1 MEEKDLTQCR
11 QEIDLV
17 DDQIADLFRKRM
29 EIALDVARY
38 KKEHGLP
45 VTNRARE
52 REILA
57 RVTEKTGDEFAG
69 YAKVLYNSLF
79 DVSRSYQARYLSDG
93 TPLTEHI
100 RSAVESTPRLF
111 PEKAVVACQGVEGAY
126 SQIVADKMFSLPS
139 IVYFKRFENV
149 FQAVDKGLCEY
160 GLLPIENSSH
170 GSVTE
175 VYDLMK
181 HYRFFIARSFR
192 LRIHHCLLAKPGSS
206 LQDVREVFSH
216 EQAIGQCSEFLK
228 KHPEIK
234 VTVCENTAM
243 AAKLVAESGRKD
255 AAALSSRNC
264 AELYGLRVI
273 DDSVQDSDNNY
284 TRFICISK
292 DMKIFPGAN
301 KISLM
306 LSVDHTPGSLYG
318 VLAKFASAGLNLTKL
333 ESRPIPGRDFEF
345 IFYFDFDASIY
356 SESVLQLLSDLEGCQ
371 PQMVFLG
378 SYSEY

>member
-1 MEEKDLTQCR
+1 MEIKDLNQCR
-11 QEIDLV
+11 KEIDRV
-17 DDQIADLFRKRM
+17 DDQIAELFRERM

-57 RVTEKTGDEFAG
+57 RVTEKTGDELAG

-79 DVSRSYQARYLSDG
+79 DLSRSYQVRYLTDG
-93 TPLTEHI
+93 TPLTDRIKNAIE
-100 RSAVESTPRLF
+100 ETPRLF

-126 SQIVADKMFSLPS
+126 SQMVADKMFSLPS
-139 IVYFKRFENV
+139 ILYFKRFENV

-181 HYRFFIARSFR
+181 HYRFFIARSFK
-192 LRIHHCLLAKPGSS
+192 LRVHHCLLAKQGSS
-206 LQDVREVFSH
+206 IKDIREVFSH

-264 AELYGLRVI
+264 AELYGLAVV
-273 DDSVQDSDNNY
+273 DDNVQDSDNNY

-318 VLAKFASAGLNLTKL
+318 VLSKFASAGLNLTKL

-356 SESVLQLLSDLEGCQ
+356 SDSVIQLLSDLEGSQ
-371 PQMVFLG
+371 PQLVFLG

>member
-1 MEEKDLTQCR
+1 
-11 QEIDLV
+11 
-17 DDQIADLFRKRM
+17 
-29 EIALDVARY
+29 
-38 KKEHGLP
+38 
-45 VTNRARE
+45 
-52 REILA
+52 
-57 RVTEKTGDEFAG
+57 
-69 YAKVLYNSLF
+69 AK
-79 DVSRSYQARYLSDG
+79 Q
-93 TPLTEHI
+93 
-100 RSAVESTPRLF
+100 
-111 PEKAVVACQGVEGAY
+111 
-126 SQIVADKMFSLPS
+126 
-139 IVYFKRFENV
+139 
-149 FQAVDKGLCEY
+149 
-160 GLLPIENSSH
+160 
-170 GSVTE
+170 
-175 VYDLMK
+175 
-181 HYRFFIARSFR
+181 
-192 LRIHHCLLAKPGSS
+192 GSS
-206 LQDVREVFSH
+206 IKDIREVFSH

-264 AELYGLRVI
+264 AELYGLTVV
-273 DDSVQDSDNNY
+273 DDNVQDSDNNY

-318 VLAKFASAGLNLTKL
+318 VLSKFASAGLNLTKL

-356 SESVLQLLSDLEGCQ
+356 SDSVIQLLSDLEGSQ
-371 PQMVFLG
+371 PQLVFLG